1 MHFKQCFNRPVI
13 GFVSAGLMN
22 LNDDE
27 DMLEMRADGLWS
39 EGQGA
44 WLLEH
49 DCHNVITDVSLPQQ
63 LMEQNRDTQK
73 CIKRAG
79 QSHHGNLKGERAT
92 CHWNCLKH
100 FVSQESTKKVKQQLN
115 NYSH

>member
-1 MHFKQCFNRPVI
+1 
-13 GFVSAGLMN
+13 MN

-27 DMLEMRADGLWS
+27 DMLEVRADGLWS

-63 LMEQNRDTQK
+63 LMEQNRDTE
-73 CIKRAG
+73 I
-79 QSHHGNLKGERAT
+79 H
-92 CHWNCLKH
+92 
-100 FVSQESTKKVKQQLN
+100 
-115 NYSH
+115 

>member
-1 MHFKQCFNRPVI
+1 MTQTNISLLITPLVTHLTNLISHEISACKKQGKVYECCKRMHLKQFFNRPVVS
-13 GFVSAGLMN
+13 FVSAGLMN

-27 DMLEMRADGLWS
+27 DMLEVRADGLWS

-63 LMEQNRDTQK
+63 LMEQNRDTE
-73 CIKRAG
+73 I
-79 QSHHGNLKGERAT
+79 H
-92 CHWNCLKH
+92 
-100 FVSQESTKKVKQQLN
+100 
-115 NYSH
+115 